1 MAWMHGAGLWRRIS
15 LSIALLA
22 TLLLL
27 TQPSVMAKEHF
38 VSRLDRT
45 SPRDVFFSNYALYSA
60 QEDVVLMTAPERRA
74 LQSLLDGCSDVL
86 SADEARRLRCEI
98 AMQGFL
104 IEHRKGRDIDRLLD
118 SLQFMTAMIHYS
130 KTIGRQS
137 EAGLQSRLGSI
148 HYGLRDA
155 IRVAPPIGPEASNE
169 LPPPSWESGF

>member
-1 MAWMHGAGLWRRIS
+1 MAWTYGAGLWGRAS
-15 LSIALLA
+15 LSKALLV

-27 TQPSVMAKEHF
+27 TQPGAMAKEHF
-38 VSRLDRT
+38 VSRVDRT
-45 SPRDVFFSNYALYSA
+45 GPRDVFFSNHVLYSA
-60 QEDVVLMTAPERRA
+60 QAEVVLMTTRERRA
-74 LQSLLDGCSDVL
+74 LQTLLDGCSDVL
-86 SADEARRLRCEI
+86 SADQARRLRCEI
-98 AMQGFL
+98 AMQGYL

-118 SLQFMTAMIHYS
+118 SLQFMTSMIRYS

-169 LPPPSWESGF
+169 LPPPSWESGL